1 MKLILG
7 CRCQL
12 MYDIFF
18 VSKKVVNQIKWEKFH
33 EKYPSSIKIDNV
45 KNIDDLKSKSFTRM
59 FWIVWDDLT
68 LDDSFDLTK
77 YKATKWDNMYVH
89 VFKNKDYYD
98 GICLFPKHLTVTQRE
113 FDHRFFI
120 EKKEIDLK
128 ISNPDNY
135 DLYKLAEYDEYISAI
150 EASKTDMFWCIWP
163 EVTLIDE
170 KILNLYFSH
179 HNSYDR
185 NENHVF
191 KNSCDGKDSY
201 FNGIVLFSKNKPIS
215 KREFDRRYLIDKKEH
230 DLIASKYQYP
240 IYVLCDYEQ
249 YLEILEKNQEAMFW
263 GLWPEIEIFNDS
275 IFDLYF
281 DPRDGKYDYDRN
293 ENHSFKHIF
302 RNQETYSNGVV
313 LFSKNKKIGRREFDH
328 RFLIEKKEHPD
339 VVSKFKPYD
348 IVFISYDEPNADE
361 NYKIL
366 LSRFSRAKRVHKV
379 KGIHQAHI
387 KAAEIVETEMFW
399 VVDGD
404 AVVDENFLFDH
415 ETSTYERDIV
425 HVWRSQNPINDLV
438 YGYGGVKLLPRKLT
452 LDLDINSADM
462 TTAISKRFKP
472 MPQISNVTAF
482 NTDPFNTWKS
492 AFRECVKLSSRL
504 IDRQKEDETNERL
517 DIWCTAGEDRL
528 FGNYAISGA
537 KLGRSYG
544 NKHKT
549 EPENLKLINDFSWL
563 KKLFEENQ

>member
-68 LDDSFDLTK
+68 LDDSFNLTK
-77 YKATKWDNMYVH
+77 YKATKWDDMYVH
-89 VFKNKDYYD
+89 VFKNNEHYD

-120 EKKEIDLK
+120 EKKEVDLK
-128 ISNPDNY
+128 ISEPDTY
-135 DLYKLAEYDEYISAI
+135 DLYMLTDYDEYISAI
-150 EASKTDMFWCIWP
+150 ETSKTDMFWCIWP

-179 HNSYDR
+179 HNS
-185 NENHVF
+185 
-191 KNSCDGKDSY
+191 
-201 FNGIVLFSKNKPIS
+201 
-215 KREFDRRYLIDKKEH
+215 
-230 DLIASKYQYP
+230 
-240 IYVLCDYEQ
+240 
-249 YLEILEKNQEAMFW
+249 
-263 GLWPEIEIFNDS
+263 
-275 IFDLYF
+275 
-281 DPRDGKYDYDRN
+281 YDRN

-366 LSRFSRAKRVHKV
+366 LSRFPRAKRVHKV

-544 NKHKT
+544 NKHKS